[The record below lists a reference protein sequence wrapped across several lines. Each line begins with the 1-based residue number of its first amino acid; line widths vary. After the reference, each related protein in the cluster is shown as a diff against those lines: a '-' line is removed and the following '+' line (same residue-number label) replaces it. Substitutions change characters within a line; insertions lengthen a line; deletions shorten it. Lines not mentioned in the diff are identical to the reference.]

1 MGTSIASVPQQGGT
15 EEGPAACP
23 APVSLCPLRGWQA
36 DPRCSVCQGC
46 GTMVKLDIH
55 TLAHHL
61 KQERLYVSSEKAL
74 IQRLNA
80 DVLKTAER
88 LYRTAWISKQ
98 QRINLDRLIITRYC
112 TPLCQPSQP
121 AGLLC
126 CQSNGSKPQLGNL
139 TPRGTCWLLK
149 QLFF

>member
-1 MGTSIASVPQQGGT
+1 
-15 EEGPAACP
+15 
-23 APVSLCPLRGWQA
+23 
-36 DPRCSVCQGC
+36 
-46 GTMVKLDIH
+46 MVKLDIH

-112 TPLCQPSQP
+112 TPLLPAPPACRPLLCWAEQHEAVNQPS
-121 AGLLC
+121 AGESYAKSSSLA
-126 CQSNGSKPQLGNL
+126 
-139 TPRGTCWLLK
+139 TEAIV
-149 QLFF
+149 F